1 MTQQNNAPEEQP
13 RNTAETETAAPV
25 VAEAEAVLEQAA
37 TAETEAIMALRF
49 SEEDAAKAGE
59 LSAAMHALFAKYN
72 APLIVYGLVPV
83 DLEGFR
89 VIKGIVVVKEA
100 EKLLDSSGHHGAFMY
115 AAARSISM
123 IDELEDDGPCDCP
136 NCKAAR
142 SVAEAA
148 QAAESKPE
156 GTTEG

>member
-1 MTQQNNAPEEQP
+1 MTQQNNAPEEQT
-13 RNTAETETAAPV
+13 RTTAPV

-37 TAETEAIMALRF
+37 TAETAAIMALRF
-49 SEEDAAKAGE
+49 SEEDAVKAGE
-59 LSAAMHALFAKYN
+59 WSAAMHALFAKYN

-115 AAARSISM
+115 AAARSIRSM
-123 IDELEDDGPCDCP
+123 PATGSL
-136 NCKAAR
+136 
-142 SVAEAA
+142 
-148 QAAESKPE
+148 
-156 GTTEG
+156 TTSMRLNWRQCANLSWMGHTSYTATR